1 MHMRRNFRNPY
12 SPEVVIEMEV
22 QNLVLGMRLG
32 NAYMFYETSITYSGS
47 SRVLGSLLTRLLAPA
62 WYPRRSAFRD
72 TTVIS
77 RQACPSNK
85 DVESKNRTKQRRSL
99 ASSWPNWH

>member
-12 SPEVVIEMEV
+12 SPEVVIDMEV

-47 SRVLGSLLTRLLAPA
+47 SRVLGSLLTRLLAPSC
-62 WYPRRSAFRD
+62 YPRRSAFRD

-77 RQACPSNK
+77 RQACNK

-99 ASSWPNWH
+99 ASS

>member
-1 MHMRRNFRNPY
+1 VMHMRRNFRNPC
-12 SPEVVIEMEV
+12 SPEVVIDMEV

-47 SRVLGSLLTRLLAPA
+47 SRVLGSLVTRLLAPA
-62 WYPRRSAFRD
+62 WYARRSAF
-72 TTVIS
+72 TVIS
-77 RQACPSNK
+77 RQACPSSK
-85 DVESKNRTKQRRSL
+85 DVEPKNRTKQRRSL